1 MSHTV
6 EYGLADKRA
15 RMLHQRDQQ
24 PRRLFLVPRPD
35 SSHATP
41 LPGSELRESLTPD
54 GTVLEDWP
62 LPREFAPL
70 IAAAAAAGDETLL
83 RQLRDD
89 QRFCSAM
96 RRKLGRSAADMRR
109 IM

>member
-6 EYGLADKRA
+6 EYGLAGKRA
-15 RMLHQRDQQ
+15 GMLHQRDEE
-24 PRRLFLVPRPD
+24 PRRLFLMPRLG
-35 SSHATP
+35 SRHKTP
-41 LPGSELRESLTPD
+41 LPCSELRESLTPD

-70 IAAAAAAGDETLL
+70 IAAAAAAGDETLV

-96 RRKLGRSAADMRR
+96 RRKLRRSAADMRR